1 MDRVVRVVL
10 TTEQTALR
18 RKKLNLDFLKER
30 QGTTIGNHQEN
41 RHPLDEV
48 EEVVDLV
55 TENNYGTSQFK

>member
-1 MDRVVRVVL
+1 MDRAVRVVL
-10 TTEQTALR
+10 TMEQTALR
-18 RKKLNLDFLKER
+18 RKKVNLDFLNER

-41 RHPLDEV
+41 RHPLGEV